1 MENVILYY
9 HFFLIKFYV
18 YSSREKGFS
27 SVMSLVVQMMKIK
40 KIEKEKLLHSEK
52 KRTKYNKDWRKT
64 DLEFVV

>member
-1 MENVILYY
+1 MENVILCN

-40 KIEKEKLLHSEK
+40 KIEK